1 MKSLIVDYGILFNRI
16 AMLDN
21 GKLIELYIDQKTDQ
35 SLVGNVYLGRVVNI
49 IKSMGAIF
57 VDIGEK
63 RNAYLPYQDTIKN
76 GSEIFVQVKKDPI
89 GDKGATLTTD
99 ISLSGKYMVLLP
111 LASHISISKRIK
123 DSQKKNELK
132 ALLKAKTDLGMIL
145 RTESMNVESTVVLE
159 ELQGLIEIWS
169 EIESKKNR
177 ILKNRLVYSDYSF
190 ELLIKKEYGPLVD
203 EIIVSG
209 DIDIDGAKVYKS
221 DYPIFDEYKVSS
233 QIDSS
238 LNRSVKLHQG
248 SFITIDETEALT
260 AIDVNSGKFVGTS
273 NKEETFLQ
281 VNLAAAKEIASQ
293 LKLRNISGIIM
304 IDFIN
309 MKTDASYEHLIAA
322 LKKYF
327 SQDRCQPV
335 VHGISHLGLVE
346 VTRKKNR
353 KSLKNQLLEDCQ
365 TCDGSGHVKSSALF
379 IKRFI
384 DKVDVLRRHSMST
397 KIQAEFSSWGINQIK
412 NYKGLDVINFIEE
425 SFDITL
431 EAELNESLEP
441 DQFKTKGL

>member
-1 MKSLIVDYGILFNRI
+1 
-16 AMLDN
+16 
-21 GKLIELYIDQKTDQ
+21 
-35 SLVGNVYLGRVVNI
+35 
-49 IKSMGAIF
+49 
-57 VDIGEK
+57 
-63 RNAYLPYQDTIKN
+63 
-76 GSEIFVQVKKDPI
+76 
-89 GDKGATLTTD
+89 
-99 ISLSGKYMVLLP
+99 
-111 LASHISISKRIK
+111 
-123 DSQKKNELK
+123 
-132 ALLKAKTDLGMIL
+132 
-145 RTESMNVESTVVLE
+145 
-159 ELQGLIEIWS
+159 
-169 EIESKKNR
+169 
-177 ILKNRLVYSDYSF
+177 
-190 ELLIKKEYGPLVD
+190 VD

-397 KIQAEFSSWGINQIK
+397 KIHAEFSSWGINQIK